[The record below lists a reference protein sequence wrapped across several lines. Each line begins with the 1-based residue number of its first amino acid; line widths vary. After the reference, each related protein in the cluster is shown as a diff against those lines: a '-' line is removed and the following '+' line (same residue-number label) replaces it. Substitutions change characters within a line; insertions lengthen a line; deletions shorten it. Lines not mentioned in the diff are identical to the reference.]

1 MPLTALIASIALLL
15 YFYTLYRVIDAR
27 IKYKVLPPNDNGPE
41 PFLCIQAAH
50 RNSTEQL
57 VLFLPSLWL
66 FSVFV
71 SQPIGA
77 MLGLLWIVGRIL
89 YVRGYYRKA
98 EDRLLGF
105 IIALLVSLILLVGGL
120 IGSAMDV
127 TPYLS
132 VNW

>member
-27 IKYKVLPPNDNGPE
+27 IKYKVLPPHDNGPE
-41 PFLCIQAAH
+41 KFLCIQAAH

-71 SQPIGA
+71 SQPVGA

-105 IIALLVSLILLVGGL
+105 IIALLVSLILLVGGM

-127 TPYLS
+127 APYLS